1 MNKCEITRDL
11 IPGYADGILSPSG
24 REYVETHTA
33 ECEECRE
40 ALAIAKA
47 AVVTGNAEENIT
59 AKKAFKKVN
68 FKKVIILSVSLI
80 LAVVIVSFGAFA
92 INDACSGY
100 YKLNH
105 LFGKAPWDSIVT
117 EGMRLNADKI
127 RELMGCEYGSLT
139 LEAMTG
145 YQQDGIKSKMTVVL
159 RSEKD
164 EYCYIYVK
172 GYPTGIGTY
181 QIDEFNVVKEDEN
194 GSMAII
200 NSDGELFCAY
210 NGRENIG
217 GENSSMEGGFYTYRE
232 LIIEDGDKEAFI
244 SSCIK
249 EYSKNWPAEQ
259 AEEMAKTAWE
269 RQVEFITNQH
279 DETLRSLREEFK
291 VSEDVIEKWKSF
303 AN

>member
-11 IPGYADGILSPSG
+11 IPGYADEVLSPSG
-24 REYVETHTA
+24 REYVEMHTA

-127 RELMGCEYGSLT
+127 RELMGCEYSSLT
-139 LEAMTG
+139 QEAMTV
-145 YQQDGIKSKMTVVL
+145 YQQDGIKSKITVVL

-200 NSDGELFCAY
+200 NSEGELFCAH
-210 NGRENIG
+210 IAG
-217 GENSSMEGGFYTYRE
+217 GNDVCEGVFGSYRR
-232 LIIEDGDKEAFI
+232 LIIKDGDENAFI
-244 SSCIK
+244 SSHIQMYS
-249 EYSKNWPAEQ
+249 EYWTAEQ

>member
-11 IPGYADGILSPSG
+11 IPGYADEVLSPSG
-24 REYVETHTA
+24 REYVEAHTA

-40 ALAIAKA
+40 ALNRAKA
-47 AVVTGNAEENIT
+47 SVITGNAEENIT

-68 FKKVIILSVSLI
+68 FKKVVILSVSLI

-139 LEAMTG
+139 LETMTG

-200 NSDGELFCAY
+200 NSEGELFCAY
-210 NGRENIG
+210 NDSENVG
-217 GENSSMEGGFYTYRE
+217 GEGSFYTYRA

-244 SSCIK
+244 SSCVK
-249 EYSKNWPAEQ
+249 EYSKKWPAEQ

-303 AN
+303 AD

>member
-11 IPGYADGILSPSG
+11 IPGYADEVLSPSG
-24 REYVETHTA
+24 REYVEMHTA

-40 ALAIAKA
+40 ALNRAKIS
-47 AVVTGNAEENIT
+47 VVTGNAEENIA

-127 RELMGCEYGSLT
+127 RELMGCEYSSLT
-139 LEAMTG
+139 QEAMTV
-145 YQQDGIKSKMTVVL
+145 YQQDGIKSKITVVL

-200 NSDGELFCAY
+200 NSEGELFCAH
-210 NGRENIG
+210 IAG
-217 GENSSMEGGFYTYRE
+217 GNDVCEGVFGSYRR
-232 LIIEDGDKEAFI
+232 LIIKDGDENAFI
-244 SSCIK
+244 SSHIQMYS
-249 EYSKNWPAEQ
+249 EYWTAEQ
-259 AEEMAKTAWE
+259 AEEMAKTDWE
-269 RQVEFITNQH
+269 LQVEFIANEH
-279 DETLRSLREEFK
+279 DETLRSLREKFK